1 MSEPQ
6 SEPSSALS
14 PATVRFL
21 ILSIIV
27 MTILIIAGVIAL
39 IWGFQAKFSEQNIT
53 PPVRLDIPL
62 SLKPDEQITAYKK
75 SDDGLWLEI
84 EKSGAQSRIIHLN
97 STGDVTHSLRIE

>member
-1 MSEPQ
+1 MSE
-6 SEPSSALS
+6 SESETSSALS
-14 PATVRFL
+14 PATIRFL

-53 PPVRLDIPL
+53 PPVRLEIPFH
-62 SLKPDEQITAYKK
+62 LKPDEQITAYKK

-84 EKSGAQSRIIHLN
+84 ETAGAQSRIIHLN
-97 STGDVTHSLRIE
+97 SAGDVTHSLRIE